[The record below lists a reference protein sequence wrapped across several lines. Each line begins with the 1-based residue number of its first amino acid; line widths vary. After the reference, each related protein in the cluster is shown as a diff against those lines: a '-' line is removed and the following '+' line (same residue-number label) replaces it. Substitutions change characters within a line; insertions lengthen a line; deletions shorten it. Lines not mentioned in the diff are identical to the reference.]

1 MRISIQ
7 KQTLMDSLNIIAGA
21 VAQKNTLP
29 ILSNIL
35 LEAKTTTLS
44 VTATDLD
51 IGITHTQEANI
62 LEQGS
67 TTTPAKRLLD
77 IIKEYPNEEL
87 HISTK
92 KNNTMLITAKNT
104 TVKIL
109 TTPPEE
115 FPNIPKTQHTQ
126 IILIEQKTL
135 KQMLAQTAFA
145 MSKEETRY
153 VLNGVCVEVQPK
165 TIQIIATDGRR
176 LAIIKKPHKTNVKT
190 ASIIIIPAK
199 TVQELLKTLN
209 DDGMVEIKFTPNQII
224 FQIHNT
230 TIISRLIE
238 GEFPNYQQAIPN
250 QSEHKLSIT
259 KSLLIPAIK
268 RASLL
273 TTPESQAIK
282 LHLTKNKLTISKTTP
297 DVGEVTEDMEAGY
310 SGPEMQIGFNPAY
323 LLDVLKNINEDNI
336 VIEFAGPEKPGVL
349 RVQDDYIYIVLPM
362 QIA

>member
-7 KQTLMDSLNIIAGA
+7 KQTIMESLHIVAGA

-35 LEAKTTTLS
+35 LDAKATSLS

-51 IGITHTQEANI
+51 IGITHTQNANV

-92 KNNTMLITAKNT
+92 KNNTMLITTKNT

-115 FPNIPKTQHTQ
+115 FPNIPTTQHTQ
-126 IILIEQKTL
+126 TISIEQKTL
-135 KQMLAQTAFA
+135 KQMLLKTAFA
-145 MSKEETRY
+145 MSREETRY

-176 LAIIKKPHKTNVKT
+176 LAIIKKPYITNTKTTSK
-190 ASIIIIPAK
+190 IIIPAK
-199 TVQELLKTLN
+199 TIQELLKTLN
-209 DDGMVEIKFTPNQII
+209 DDGLVEVKFTPNQII
-224 FQIHNT
+224 FQINST

-250 QSEHKLSIT
+250 QSEHKLNINR
-259 KSLLIPAIK
+259 SLLIPAIK

-273 TTPESQAIK
+273 ATPESQAIT

-297 DVGEVTEDMEAGY
+297 DVGEVTEDIEAVY
-310 SGPEMQIGFNPAY
+310 AGPEMQIGFNPVY
-323 LLDVLKNINEDNI
+323 LLDVLKNIDEEI
-336 VIEFAGPEKPGVL
+336 VVIEFAGPEKPGVL